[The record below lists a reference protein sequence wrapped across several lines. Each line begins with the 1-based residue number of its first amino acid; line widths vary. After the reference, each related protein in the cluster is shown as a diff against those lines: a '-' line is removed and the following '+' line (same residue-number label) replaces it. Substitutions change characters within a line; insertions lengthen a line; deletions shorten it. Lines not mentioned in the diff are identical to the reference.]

1 MAKILSCPKCSFET
15 TESLPKCP
23 SCGSRLQSAKKV
35 RILGWMLLGLG
46 TLLVVFMGGLAIYL
60 GQIVAHTDEPGAT
73 SRFTGGPEQL
83 AMITTVFGLVIAF
96 GLASMAG
103 GIWQIKYGKPN
114 RILMIGIFVVA
125 GILYVISRVI

>member
-60 GQIVAHTDEPGAT
+60 GQIVAHTGEPGAT

-83 AMITTVFGLVIAF
+83 AIIMAVFGLVIAF
-96 GLASMAG
+96 GLASVAG

>member
-1 MAKILSCPKCSFET
+1 
-15 TESLPKCP
+15 
-23 SCGSRLQSAKKV
+23 
-35 RILGWMLLGLG
+35 MLLGLG

-83 AMITTVFGLVIAF
+83 AIIMAVFGLVIAF